1 VTARDQ
7 ERRGKD
13 DLKRSR
19 AKLPVRKILAGA
31 ARSFRADP
39 WRIIAVSVTVS
50 LVTVL
55 IELVANDVLDET
67 NVPLV
72 IISAATS
79 WVLSVLGAVFLS
91 GFLCRI
97 VGQIEHGEKRP
108 SLWQV
113 VRSLPWSRLI
123 RADILVFLLVVLGVI
138 ALVIPGLV
146 LFCLFALVGPVIET
160 ENRPVRAALRRSA
173 SLVRPHFWWVALI
186 AAVPLLVPTR
196 IEVGGDDSVGHGVWH
211 IVEEIVLHGF
221 VGALI
226 EAAVGLVLVEL
237 CIRLIALDKARR
249 RPPCGPA
256 AAPGPATRPTRPR

>member
-7 ERRGKD
+7 ERRGQD
-13 DLKRSR
+13 EPKRSR

-31 ARSFRADP
+31 ARSFGADP
-39 WRIIAVSVTVS
+39 WRIMAVSVAVS

-55 IELVANDVLDET
+55 IELVANDVLDDT

-72 IISAATS
+72 IITTATS

-97 VGQIEHGEKRP
+97 VGQIEHGEKRA

-113 VRSLPWSRLI
+113 ARSLPWSRLV
-123 RADILVFLLVVLGVI
+123 RADLLVFVLVVLGVI

-146 LFCLFALVGPVIET
+146 LFCLFALVGPVIEI

-173 SLVRPHFWWVALI
+173 HLVRPHFWWVALI
-186 AAVPLLVPTR
+186 AAVPLLVPIR
-196 IEVGGDDSVGHGVWH
+196 IQVGGDAEGSHGIAH

-226 EAAVGLVLVEL
+226 EAAVGLVLVEM
-237 CIRLIALDKARR
+237 CIRLIALDKARQ
-249 RPPCGPA
+249 P
-256 AAPGPATRPTRPR
+256 

>member
-7 ERRGKD
+7 ERRGKEEP
-13 DLKRSR
+13 KRSR
-19 AKLPVRKILAGA
+19 AKLPVREILVGA

-39 WRIIAVSVTVS
+39 WRIIAVSVAVS

-55 IELVANDVLDET
+55 IELVANDVLDDT

-72 IISAATS
+72 IITTATS
-79 WVLSVLGAVFLS
+79 WVLSVFGAVFLS

-97 VGQIEHGEKRP
+97 VGQIEHGEQRP

-113 VRSLPWSRLI
+113 VRSLPWSRLV
-123 RADILVFLLVVLGVI
+123 RADLLVFVLVVLGVI
-138 ALVIPGLV
+138 ALVIPGLI
-146 LFCLFALVGPVIET
+146 LFCLFSLVGPVIEI

-173 SLVRPHFWWVALI
+173 HLVRPHFWWVALI
-186 AAVPLLVPTR
+186 AAVPLLVPVR
-196 IEVGGDDSVGHGVWH
+196 IDVGGDEGGSHGVGH

-237 CIRLIALDKARR
+237 CLRLIARDKARQ
-249 RPPCGPA
+249 P
-256 AAPGPATRPTRPR
+256 

>member
-13 DLKRSR
+13 EPKRSR

-39 WRIIAVSVTVS
+39 WRIIAVSVAVS

-72 IISAATS
+72 IITTATS
-79 WVLSVLGAVFLS
+79 WVLSVFGAVFLS

-97 VGQIEHGEKRP
+97 VGQIEHGDKRA

-113 VRSLPWSRLI
+113 ARSLPWNRLV
-123 RADILVFLLVVLGVI
+123 RADLLVFVLVVLGVI

-146 LFCLFALVGPVIET
+146 MFCLFALVGPVIEI

-173 SLVRPHFWWVALI
+173 HLVRPHFWWVALI
-186 AAVPLLVPTR
+186 AAVPLLVPTNLQ
-196 IEVGGDDSVGHGVWH
+196 VGGDAEGSHGIAHV
-211 IVEEIVLHGF
+211 VEEIVLHGF

-237 CIRLIALDKARR
+237 CIRLTAPDKARQ
-249 RPPCGPA
+249 P
-256 AAPGPATRPTRPR
+256 

>member
-1 VTARDQ
+1 MTARDQ
-7 ERRGKD
+7 ERRGKEGP
-13 DLKRSR
+13 KRSR
-19 AKLPVRKILAGA
+19 PRLPVREILAGA
-31 ARSFRADP
+31 ARSARADP
-39 WRIIAVSVTVS
+39 WRIIAVSVAVS

-55 IELVANDVLDET
+55 IELVANDLLDDT

-72 IISAATS
+72 AVSAATS

-97 VGQIEHGEKRP
+97 VGQIEGGHGRP

-113 VRSLPWSRLI
+113 ARSLPWSRLV
-123 RADILVFLLVVLGVI
+123 RADMLVFLLVVAGVI
-138 ALVIPGLV
+138 ALVIPGMI
-146 LFCLFALVGPVIET
+146 LFCLFALVGPVIEI

-173 SLVRPHFWWVALI
+173 HLVRPHFWWVALI
-186 AAVPLLVPTR
+186 AAVPLLAPVR
-196 IEVGGDDSVGHGVWH
+196 IEVGGNDAGGESIAH

-237 CIRLIALDKARR
+237 CFRLIAMDKTR
-249 RPPCGPA
+249 RP
-256 AAPGPATRPTRPR
+256 